1 MTLALEVR
9 ELEFAY
15 PDGRKALGGVDLAI
29 ETGTRVAI
37 LGPNGAGKT
46 TLALHLNGILRG
58 SGSVSVGGLEL
69 NDDNLNEIRRRV
81 GLVFQDAN
89 DQLFMPT
96 VGEDVAFGPA
106 NLGLRGPDLEARVEA
121 ALGEVDAI
129 DLAQRPP
136 HHLSGGEKRSA
147 AIATALAMEPQI
159 LVLDE
164 PTSGLD
170 PLGRRELVQTLQ
182 GLDLTLLVI
191 THDLPF
197 ALELCQRSIIVDSGT
212 VVAEGP
218 TPEILADE
226 ALLMQHRLEMP
237 FGFNGRAL
245 ERRST
250 LSTETSDVRRQIED

>member
-1 MTLALEVR
+1 MSPALEVR
-9 ELEFAY
+9 ALEFSY
-15 PDGRKALGGVDLAI
+15 PDGRPALSGVDLTVEQGA
-29 ETGTRVAI
+29 RVAL

-58 SGSVSVGGLEL
+58 AGSVTVGGLEL
-69 NDDNLNEIRRRV
+69 NDENIGEIRRRV

-106 NLGLRGPDLEARVEA
+106 NLGLAGAALDERVESALARV
-121 ALGEVDAI
+121 DAS
-129 DLAQRPP
+129 DLVERPP

-147 AIATALAMEPQI
+147 AIATALAMEPHI

-170 PLGRRELVQTLQ
+170 PLGRRELVAALE
-182 GLDLTLLVI
+182 GLDITLLVI

-197 ALELCQRSIIVDSGT
+197 ALELCDTSVILDQGRVA
-212 VVAEGP
+212 AEGP
-218 TPEILADE
+218 TSEVLADD
-226 ALLMQHRLEMP
+226 ALLRRHRLEMP
-237 FGFNGRAL
+237 FGF
-245 ERRST
+245 RR
-250 LSTETSDVRRQIED
+250 EVIQ

>member
-1 MTLALEVR
+1 MTAALEAHA
-9 ELEFAY
+9 LEFRY
-15 PDGRKALGGVDLAI
+15 PDGRMALDGVELVVDR
-29 ETGTRVAI
+29 GHRVAL

-58 SGSVSVGGLEL
+58 SGSVVIGGLEL
-69 NDDNLNEIRRRV
+69 NDENLAEIRRRV

-96 VGEDVAFGPA
+96 VAEDVAFGPA
-106 NLGLRGPDLEARVEA
+106 NLGIDGDLLDRRVEE
-121 ALGEVDAI
+121 ALGRVDAMA
-129 DLAQRPP
+129 LAPRPP

-147 AIATALAMEPQI
+147 AIATALAMEPQV

-170 PLGRRELVQTLQ
+170 PQGRRELAETLRT
-182 GLDLTLLVI
+182 LDVTMLVI

-197 ALELCQRSIIVDSGT
+197 ALALCEKSVIMDDGR

-218 TPEILADE
+218 TKEVLDNE
-226 ALLMQHRLEMP
+226 NLLRRHRLEMP
-237 FGFNGRAL
+237 FGFRAG
-245 ERRST
+245 S
-250 LSTETSDVRRQIED
+250 SPG

>member
-1 MTLALEVR
+1 MNLALEVR
-9 ELEFAY
+9 DLEFSY
-15 PDGRKALGGVDLAI
+15 PDGRQALGGVDLAI
-29 ETGTRVAI
+29 ETGTRVAV

-58 SGSVSVGGLEL
+58 SGVVTVGGLEL

-81 GLVFQDAN
+81 GIVFQDAN

-106 NLGLRGPDLEARVEA
+106 NLGLRGAELEARVEA
-121 ALGEVDAI
+121 ALGEVDATE
-129 DLAQRPP
+129 LAQRPP

-197 ALELCQRSIIVDSGT
+197 ALELCQRSIIVDRGT

-218 TPEILADE
+218 TAEILAND
-226 ALLMQHRLEMP
+226 ALLQQHRLEMP
-237 FGFNGRAL
+237 FGFNGSAL
-245 ERRST
+245 GDRST
-250 LSTETSDVRRQIED
+250 GS

>member
-1 MTLALEVR
+1 VTLALEVSN
-9 ELEFAY
+9 LEFAY
-15 PDGRKALGGVDLAI
+15 PDGRLALGGVNLAI
-29 ETGTRVAI
+29 ESGARVAI

-58 SGSVSVGGLEL
+58 SGTITVGGLDL
-69 NDDNLNEIRRRV
+69 NDDNITEIRRRV

-96 VGEDVAFGPA
+96 VGEDVAFGPS
-106 NLGLRGPDLEARVEA
+106 NLGLRGAELEARVES
-121 ALGEVDAI
+121 ALQEVDAI
-129 DLAQRPP
+129 DLADRPP

-182 GLDLTLLVI
+182 GLDLTLLII

-197 ALELCQRSIIVDSGT
+197 ALELCQRSVIVDGGT
-212 VVAEGP
+212 VIAEGP
-218 TPEILADE
+218 TAEILANE
-226 ALLMQHRLEMP
+226 ALLRQHRLEMP
-237 FGFNGRAL
+237 FGF
-245 ERRST
+245 S
-250 LSTETSDVRRQIED
+250 